1 MTDREDWRPQEN
13 YGQQYTQQPPW
24 EPQQYDPQQHAQRL
38 AQAPSMDAHSAPAGQ
53 TWPMPPSRQQT
64 YAEPP
69 PFNPTPAA
77 TGYPAQPPQPPQS
90 PPRQQRARSPRRRTL
105 VTAAITAGALIL
117 GIIIGSA
124 GSSGKSSAASPAPT
138 ATVTVTATATA
149 TAAHSKASP
158 AKAPAPASKAP
169 ASTTT
174 SVVATFSGSGI
185 KNTPTFTVSATWKLD
200 YTYDCADAGGS
211 GNFIVDEDG
220 GNDMTGASV
229 NELGA
234 SGSSSTWVYNDAG
247 THYLEV
253 DSECSWTMK
262 IVDEG

>member
-1 MTDREDWRPQEN
+1 MTDREDWQPQQG
-13 YGQQYTQQPPW
+13 YGRQHTQQPPW

-38 AQAPSMDAHSAPAGQ
+38 GQPPSTDAHSAPAAQ
-53 TWPMPPSRQQT
+53 TWPAPPARQQT

-69 PFNPTPAA
+69 PFNPAQAPG
-77 TGYPAQPPQPPQS
+77 GYPAQPPQSQPWQP
-90 PPRQQRARSPRRRTL
+90 RARSPRRRTL

-124 GSSGKSSAASPAPT
+124 GSSGKTSAASPAPT
-138 ATVTVTATATA
+138 ATVTVTATAAA
-149 TAAHSKASP
+149 THSKASRT
-158 AKAPAPASKAP
+158 KAAAPASKAP
-169 ASTTT
+169 ASTAT

-185 KNTPTFTVSATWKLD
+185 KNTPTFTVGATWKLD